1 MICLKS
7 SLKDAILQRINGIWP
22 HVFINKLDKN
32 RNEVLF
38 CMKTGKQEMF
48 VEKFSNHLAKNDK
61 NNNNNK
67 NGNTMLFLED
77 ISEKLK
83 EIKF

>member
-7 SLKDAILQRINGIWP
+7 SLKNTIVQRLNAIWP
-22 HVFINKLDKN
+22 HVFINKLEKN

-38 CMKTGKQEMF
+38 CMKKPKQEMF
-48 VEKFSNHLAKNDK
+48 VEKFSNHLVKNDK

-67 NGNTMLFLED
+67 NGNTIILLED
-77 ISEKLK
+77 ISDKLK
-83 EIKF
+83 EIKL